1 MPPILTTAEPAAKSA
16 DSSDRRQILR
26 IPEKT
31 VCFPLFNDQACN
43 RFPDA
48 RQFRQ
53 LKQIAR
59 IHRIRFGNGR
69 DLRDFYSGDSP
80 AGPFRC
86 PFPPDRK
93 QSGSHHKDSC
103 RNEKGSDDFPDEPL
117 YETTVSG
124 GDSSSFT
131 AEPGE
136 YTVGI
141 IADSKVTGSALIFA
155 EPADEMALLG
165 YTPDSLI
172 GSWSEKIAGRGYI
185 TIAKA
190 SDDRYN
196 VQVNWGNGAS
206 EMYVWTM
213 TASPAGSNIVGS
225 VIEGQRAKHGSINGK
240 MTVRFTQI
248 NIWNKFLI
256 NSVLCTFR
264 RV

>member
-1 MPPILTTAEPAAKSA
+1 MKKLLPILLSILLLSGCGQKPFFGVSTEEDNRISITTDRAPKGSMGIGYLTVSENEQIVIDAAV
-16 DSSDRRQILR
+16 L
-26 IPEKT
+26 
-31 VCFPLFNDQACN
+31 N
-43 RFPDA
+43 RDG
-48 RQFRQ
+48 
-53 LKQIAR
+53 K
-59 IHRIRFGNGR
+59 IR
-69 DLRDFYSGDSP
+69 
-80 AGPFRC
+80 
-86 PFPPDRK
+86 
-93 QSGSHHKDSC
+93 C
-103 RNEKGSDDFPDEPL
+103 RFMPGVLGSDDFPDEPL

-141 IADSKVTGSALIFA
+141 IAESKVTGSALIFA
-155 EPADEMALLG
+155 ELADEMALLG

-213 TASPAGSNIVGS
+213 TASPAASNILHYDDCRHSIITFDEEGS
-225 VIEGQRAKHGSINGK
+225 DTETVKYENGTGEFILLSTNELMWQDDVEETGKDSLFVNEG
-240 MTVRFTQI
+240 
-248 NIWNKFLI
+248 
-256 NSVLCTFR
+256 
-264 RV
+264 